1 MIILFIINLG
11 YTQLN
16 SLSTIQ
22 LVYETV
28 IFSFNIIS
36 YDIRLS

>member
-1 MIILFIINLG
+1 MIILFIIKLG